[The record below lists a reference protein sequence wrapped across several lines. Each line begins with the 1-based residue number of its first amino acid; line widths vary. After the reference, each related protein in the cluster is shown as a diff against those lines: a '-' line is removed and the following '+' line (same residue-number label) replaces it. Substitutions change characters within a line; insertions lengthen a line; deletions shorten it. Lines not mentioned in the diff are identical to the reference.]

1 MLNFPVYKMPHKC
14 CRNSGTFPVAK
25 RKEEPRAA
33 DVTLSEKT
41 VNMLKDD
48 RGISFGDKSTFLAH
62 FFERN

>member
-1 MLNFPVYKMPHKC
+1 M
-14 CRNSGTFPVAK
+14 AK

-33 DVTLSEKT
+33 DVTLNEKT

-48 RGISFGDKSTFLAH
+48 RGISFGDKSAFLAY